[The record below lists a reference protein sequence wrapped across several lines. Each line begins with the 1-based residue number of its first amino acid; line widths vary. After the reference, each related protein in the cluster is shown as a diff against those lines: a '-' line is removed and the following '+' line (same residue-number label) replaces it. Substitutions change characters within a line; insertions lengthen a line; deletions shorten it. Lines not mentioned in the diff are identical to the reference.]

1 MSFAVNPSGKN
12 ALLAAAS
19 AALALAHGA
28 FLLHGDL
35 DAEPDAYLLPAG
47 KTGMVQTSVSAGSLR
62 RLLAVSFAAGGSY
75 TAVVIEKVL

>member
-1 MSFAVNPSGKN
+1 MKQRTGEGR
-12 ALLAAAS
+12 AAS

-47 KTGMVQTSVSAGSLR
+47 KTGMMQTSVSAGSLR

>member
-1 MSFAVNPSGKN
+1 MAVEVGNIVEGMVTGIKKF
-12 ALLAAAS
+12 
-19 AALALAHGA
+19 GA
-28 FLLHGDL
+28 FVQL
-35 DAEPDAYLLPAG
+35 PDG